1 MAADNSTQQRKKHT
15 TSTTTAASVST
26 ATATAHATAAA
37 TTVTAATSSSGC
49 EGHFECVG
57 MCVVGVGDVL
67 VQVGYAR
74 SLCKSRTSSYEAFK
88 VLQHFFAR
96 EAELFAL
103 AYRGGRLA
111 ARRLAK
117 SDVLPLF
124 ALPTVTLRAWAAEHL
139 RATIAISRLRPHP
152 Y

>member
-1 MAADNSTQQRKKHT
+1 MAADISTQQREKHT
-15 TSTTTAASVST
+15 PSPATATSVST
-26 ATATAHATAAA
+26 ATATAHATTAA

-57 MCVVGVGDVL
+57 MCVVGLGMCW
-67 VQVGYAR
+67 
-74 SLCKSRTSSYEAFK
+74 CKLDMRAAFAKVEPRAMKAFK

-111 ARRLAK
+111 ALNARATLAK
-117 SDVLPLF
+117 
-124 ALPTVTLRAWAAEHL
+124 TLRIRSH
-139 RATIAISRLRPHP
+139 SSM
-152 Y
+152 